1 LNGTGTGELAIEVKT
16 IDGLDLG
23 DSFLIESQPP
33 GKYQE
38 RINIEAAPDPD
49 CDPTQG
55 PCEEWLPGIYY
66 VEIGRLIF
74 YILFL

>member
-1 LNGTGTGELAIEVKT
+1 MNGTGTGELAIEVKT

-74 YILFL
+74 FLFL